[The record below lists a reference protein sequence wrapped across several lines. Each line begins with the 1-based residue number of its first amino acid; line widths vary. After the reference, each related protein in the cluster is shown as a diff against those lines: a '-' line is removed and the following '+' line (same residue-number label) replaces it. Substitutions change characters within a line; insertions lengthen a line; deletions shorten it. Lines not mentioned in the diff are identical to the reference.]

1 MVKICF
7 KALLLLIFWIP
18 VNLYAQAPPWSWTK
32 AIHSSGNEMGS
43 DCELDP
49 STDHIL
55 VTGDFDSDLSAY
67 LGDGLQQSTDFSTT
81 YGNSDGFVA
90 RYDSDGNAVW
100 AFKIGG
106 PENDRVNSID
116 ITSAG
121 EIYVTGYI
129 GSGECHFEGTGTST
143 TNDTCNNTWGKT
155 FFLAKYDPDG
165 VLEWYKVAESSSDKD
180 AEGNIVRADD
190 DEVYVSGIGTDLIK
204 FGSLSRDLNFG
215 GQDIFMVRYNP
226 DGTEEWAIRAGTVND
241 DRYADF
247 QFDDQFNDYVYIVT
261 NYKADKITF
270 YEADDAGYVEF
281 TNDTDYNQM
290 LLFVIYKSD
299 ANERFH
305 KQTSQEDGDIIC
317 NSLNMIGDSLY
328 CTGRIGS
335 STFFDHPTDVSDN
348 SDIFMASMSKWAKTG
363 WVRTITCSGTE
374 ESGENIV
381 NIGSDH
387 LSVTGNYQNTL
398 DFWGDTTLTSTDAQ
412 DAFLT
417 VLTSNG
423 GFKWAKSIGGNNN
436 EYSGGIDGNDYGEI
450 YTSGYYLEDIQF
462 DGSPTANDDENN
474 AFLAKTDLNYS
485 GEPLP
490 MANAGLDQTL
500 CGDSTTF
507 LDGNAPNGDYTGTWS
522 YLPGIIWKED
532 FNDLADGTTE
542 DPDPPS
548 EWSLTQTSSQ
558 GYAEVR
564 SGKFEVS
571 GNDNTVEW
579 TSETIDISEYSNT
592 KIFIDLESWT
602 DGQFESDDYIRAYS
616 RVNGTENALT
626 NGLHEG
632 AIGNLTGS
640 GSGGY
645 HSVTARDTV
654 PAGDSLEIV
663 IRILNDEEDSEIYR
677 FDNVFVVEESS
688 GDDPVI
694 NDPHDPGTQVT
705 EINYGINT
713 FMWSFTHDT
722 LPTSRDLMRI
732 TRYQKPVADP
742 GTGGDT
748 CGLSFDLEA
757 SLSTDTGSG
766 YWEKTSGPASVKNWS
781 DSPDQDTTTV
791 TVEEAG
797 EYEFTWTEVNGD
809 CADSDT
815 ITVNFFETPV
825 ADAGEDQ
832 EIQKGEEVQ
841 LNATGGTE
849 YIWSP
854 SHGLS
859 DTTVADPVASP
870 DATTSY
876 TVSVTNT
883 EGCTDSD
890 DVTVKVFAPEFAD
903 AEPDTAVCRGNPVQL
918 FASGGISY
926 QWEPVSG
933 LSDSETANPTAQPD
947 TTTTY
952 KVIVKNEE
960 GHADTANVTVEINPL
975 PELNVPDE
983 YELCK
988 GDTLRLSTEGTGD
1001 FQWSPSE
1008 GLSRTDVSQPL
1019 AFPLNTTTYRV
1030 VLTNEHQ
1037 CTQTSK
1043 TKVKV
1048 YRKPNAYAGADKQ
1061 LEYKFETNLNAGTP
1075 VTGTGEWSAVKGN
1088 AEFEDKSDP
1097 KTTVSGL
1104 ELDENILLWSVDN
1117 GVCPVSE
1124 DRVHITVKDLLP
1136 PTVITPNND
1145 GKNDHFRIPGLEN
1158 TECEEFIVFNR
1169 WGNEIYREKNYQG
1182 DWDGINKWGEKVT
1195 ADTYY
1200 YILKLKS
1207 GRVLKGYF
1215 DIAH

>member
-18 VNLYAQAPPWSWTK
+18 VNLNAQAPPWSWTK
-32 AIHSSGNEMGS
+32 GIHSSGEEM
-43 DCELDP
+43 
-49 STDHIL
+49 STDCRLDSVTGDIL
-55 VTGDFDSDLSAY
+55 MTGDFDSDLSDY
-67 LGDGLQQSTDFSTT
+67 LGDGSAVSTDFTST

-90 RYDSDGNAVW
+90 RFDKHGNELW

-106 PENDRVNSID
+106 SGNDRISSID
-116 ITSAG
+116 IAQDG
-121 EIYVTGYI
+121 NIYITGHI
-129 GSGECHFEGTGTST
+129 SNGTCHFTGTSSKIA
-143 TNDTCNNTWGKT
+143 DDSVDNTYGQT
-155 FFLAKYDPDG
+155 GFLAKYSAKGALLWFRIAETPDG
-165 VLEWYKVAESSSDKD
+165 D
-180 AEGNIVRADD
+180 AGGNIVKTGDK
-190 DEVYVSGIGTDLIK
+190 EVYLSGYGNGDIT
-204 FGSLSRDLNFG
+204 FG
-215 GQDIFMVRYNP
+215 GLSENLDFGGSDFFVVKYNP
-226 DGTEEWAIRAGTVND
+226 DGLEQWIFKGGTSED
-241 DRYADF
+241 DRLADMHIGTEF
-247 QFDDQFNDYVYIVT
+247 LHIAA
-261 NYKADKITF
+261 NYKADKIEF
-270 YEADDAGYVEF
+270 YHSGGSPAFSF
-281 TNDTDYNQM
+281 TNSYSGKYQLVMCSYDKEGDNNAQYESDGNDN
-290 LLFVIYKSD
+290 VIG
-299 ANERFH
+299 NGI
-305 KQTSQEDGDIIC
+305 T
-317 NSLNMIGDSLY
+317 MIEDSLY
-328 CTGRIGS
+328 ITGRIGS
-335 STFFDHPTDVSDN
+335 DSFFGYPVTPSN
-348 SDIFMASMSKWAKTG
+348 ESDIFIASMSKWAQVGWIKTIPC
-363 WVRTITCSGTE
+363 TDSKEEGTDIDKI
-374 ESGENIV
+374 ENQYLAI
-381 NIGSDH
+381 
-387 LSVTGNYQNTL
+387 TGNYHYTL
-398 DFWGDTTLTSTDAQ
+398 DFWGDTTLTASDAQ
-412 DAFLT
+412 DAFIS
-417 VLTSNG
+417 VITSNG
-423 GFKWAKSIGGNNN
+423 SFKWAKSVGGTNN
-436 EYSGGIDGNDYGEI
+436 EYSNAVDGNIYGEI
-450 YTSGYYLEDIQF
+450 YLAGHYLKDIQF
-462 DGSPTANDDENN
+462 DSVSYPSDDGNN
-474 AFLAKTDLNYS
+474 IFLAKTDLNYS

-490 MANAGLDQTL
+490 MASAGLDQTL

-507 LDGNAPNGDYTGTWS
+507 LDGNAPNGDYTGTWL

-542 DPDPPS
+542 DTDPPS

-571 GNDNTVEW
+571 GNDDTVEW

-616 RVNGTENALT
+616 RVDGTEKALT

-645 HSVTARDTV
+645 HSVTARDTI

-781 DSPDQDTTTV
+781 DSPEQDATTV
-791 TVEEAG
+791 TVKEAG
-797 EYEFTWTEVNGD
+797 EYEFTWTEVKGD

-815 ITVNFFETPV
+815 ITVNFLELPI
-825 ADAGEDQ
+825 ADVGEDK
-832 EIQKGEEVQ
+832 EIQKGEEIQ

-849 YIWSP
+849 YLWSP
-854 SHGLS
+854 SYGLS

-883 EGCTDSD
+883 EGCADSD

-903 AEPDTAVCRGNPVQL
+903 AEPDTAICRGNPVQL

-926 QWEPVSG
+926 QWKPVSG

-952 KVIVKNEE
+952 KVIVRNEE

-1030 VLTNEHQ
+1030 ALTNEHQ

-1061 LEYKFETNLNAGTP
+1061 LEYKFETNLNAGRP
-1075 VTGTGEWSAVKGN
+1075 VTGAGEWSAVKGN

-1097 KTTVSGL
+1097 QTTVSGL

-1145 GKNDHFRIPGLEN
+1145 GKNDHFRVPGLEN